1 MSANNTRS
9 SLDALFKRQLADKIN
24 MLVPETATMTKLYPS
39 ITQQD
44 GREYL
49 EPVNLTHEHGFSYG
63 AGDGTVALNASI
75 ASVYAEAKV
84 TSSPIILVSRFGQDA
99 ANRMLKDDTTFMK
112 LGGHRAKV
120 MKESMVKRAEIA
132 MLYAKKGIAAVSAVA
147 DGGSGDGTFTVS
159 AASWSP
165 AIWGGMEGAE
175 LDVWD
180 STLATPRNTVGAVVV
195 TSVDP
200 DTRIVTVSG
209 TEADLD
215 AIQAGDIVFFRGSKA
230 NDMTGLDTIVTNTGN
245 LFNISATTY
254 QLWKSSSY
262 ATTGALTFGKI
273 LKAAALPV
281 ARGGLDGDAVCL
293 IPPRAF
299 EQLNEDYAAYRQTDS
314 SYKSAKGENGVEAL
328 DFHYQAGRIQIL
340 PAPYVKEG
348 DSFIFPKED
357 IIRVGAKDFSFGT
370 NLDSNGEPQEYF
382 TQVPGY
388 AAYEMRAQY
397 DFTLF
402 CRAPAKCVK
411 ISGVTY
417 A

>member
-1 MSANNTRS
+1 MSANNTRT
-9 SLDALFKRQLADKIN
+9 SLDTLFKRQLAKELN

-75 ASVYAEAKV
+75 AAVYAEAKV

-112 LGGHRAKV
+112 LAGHRAKV
-120 MKESMVKRAEIA
+120 MKESLVKRAEIA
-132 MLYAKKGIAAVSAVA
+132 MLYAKTGIATVDVVT
-147 DGGSGDGTFTVS
+147 DGGANVASFTVTVG
-159 AASWSP
+159 SWSP

-180 STLATPRNTVGAVVV
+180 ATLATQRNTASVVV
-195 TSVDP
+195 TSINP
-200 DTRIVTVSG
+200 DTKSITVSG
-209 TEADLD
+209 VEAELD
-215 AIQAGDIVFFRGSKA
+215 TIVPTDIVFFKGSKA
-230 NDMTGLDTIVTNTGN
+230 NDMTGLDAIATNTGN
-245 LFNISATTY
+245 LFNINAATY
-254 QLWKSSSY
+254 QLWKSSAYS
-262 ATTGALTFGKI
+262 ASGALTFGKI
-273 LKAAALPV
+273 LKAASLPV
-281 ARGGLDGDAVCL
+281 ARGGLDGNAVCL

-299 EQLNEDYAAYRQTDS
+299 EQLNEDASAYRSTDS
-314 SYKSAKGENGVEAL
+314 SYKPGKGINGVESL
-328 DFHYQAGRIQIL
+328 EFHYQAGML
-340 PAPYVKEG
+340 SVVPAPYCKEG
-348 DSFIFPKED
+348 DAFIFPKED

-402 CRAPAKCVK
+402 GRAPAKIVK
-411 ISGVTY
+411 ISGITY
-417 A
+417 